1 MRRKVFDVLAS
12 LAGLVV
18 VVMLVVAGGLA
29 MWGYSF
35 ANSSVHT
42 QLAQQQIVFP
52 DKGSEAL
59 ASPQIGPYLN
69 KYAGQNLTTGAQAKA
84 YADHFIA
91 VHLSEMPLGGV
102 YSKVSAA
109 SRANPND
116 AKLAA
121 EVQTSFQGTTLRGLL
136 LEAYAFSVFATI
148 ALWAG
153 IASFVLAA
161 LLLILVGFGLL
172 ARSTGARDRRNP
184 PGGQGHDDAGHRLT
198 PATSSG
204 KPSGPSRKRGAA
216 SCAWLRPPVAG
227 RRSLPERDL
236 RLLRALPAAE
246 LRRW

>member
-12 LAGLVV
+12 LGGLVV

-161 LLLILVGFGLL
+161 LLLILVGFGFWH
-172 ARSTGARDRRNP
+172 ARRVPETAEIL
-184 PGGQGHDDAGHRLT
+184 PGRQGHDDTGHRLT
-198 PATSSG
+198 PATPGQVSPAAPRDSG
-204 KPSGPSRKRGAA
+204 GPLRAPGCDGR
-216 SCAWLRPPVAG
+216 RPPG
-227 RRSLPERDL
+227 GPRRNGT
-236 RLLRALPAAE
+236 
-246 LRRW
+246 